1 MLPREWTRKSQAPV
15 WKAAAIASWAFS
27 LILAQCLVIVL
38 AWPGLTRP
46 APPPP
51 PSAPE
56 VAAPAVLPVPLPAA
70 HNGAEIQISNS
81 LARVRCLVNVGR
93 SQEALA
99 ETIRCLTLCQRA
111 QIDPPADLPALFAQ
125 TVTNLS
131 NRPERPL
138 RRPSVRPQPQPSSPP
153 QPVIEEEERATS
165 VCGRVPGPAYPL
177 AHLPRPRYQNDN
189 LAQLPEPPQPMSP
202 PAQPPASRADQPG
215 PYSFQPNRRPQG
227 PPPGGGFPP
236 PPPGYD
242 SAPSYPSTPY

>member
-1 MLPREWTRKSQAPV
+1 MLPREWTRKTQAPV
-15 WKAAAIASWAFS
+15 WKAAAIAGWAFS

-51 PSAPE
+51 PPPE
-56 VAAPAVLPVPLPAA
+56 PAPAVLPAPLPPG
-70 HNGAEIQISNS
+70 HNGAEIQVSNS

-125 TVTNLS
+125 TVTHLS
-131 NRPERPL
+131 NRTEHSFPRPTP
-138 RRPSVRPQPQPSSPP
+138 RPSVAAQPPAPTLPEVEDTPP
-153 QPVIEEEERATS
+153 M
-165 VCGRVPGPAYPL
+165 CGRVPGCAYPL
-177 AHLPRPRYQNDN
+177 AHRPHPKLAKDD
-189 LAQLPEPPQPMSP
+189 LAQLPDAPPPMLP
-202 PAQPPASRADQPG
+202 PAPAATSSDGPQPG
-215 PYSFQPNRRPQG
+215 PYPFQPNRRPQG

-236 PPPGYD
+236 PPPGF
-242 SAPSYPSTPY
+242 